1 MKNLQYCLIFLLGV
15 LTNNTS
21 AQIKNA
27 YKHGEWIQFRVHYGI
42 INAGYATMEVKEETI
57 HQKKIQH
64 VIGKGWSTGMLNWV
78 FPVEDRYE
86 SYINPKTGYP
96 TKAIRKVKEGKHTK
110 NVELFFEKDSVLT
123 IDHKRKEQERVAAKN
138 VQDMIAAFYY
148 LRNNVS
154 DTLKTNEHVEIDMFF
169 DGKKFPFKLV
179 KLGEETI
186 RTKFGKIACIKF
198 RPLVQSG
205 RVFKE
210 QESLTLWITADKNKI
225 PVRIQADLAVGALKA
240 DIDQY
245 KGLSHPLNI
254 IID

>member
-1 MKNLQYCLIFLLGV
+1 MKNFIYLLIFLVNV
-15 LTNNTS
+15 LTKANAQTNNT
-21 AQIKNA
+21 

-42 INAGYATMEVKEETI
+42 INAGYATMEMEEKTI
-57 HQKKIQH
+57 NNQKLEH
-64 VIGKGWSTGMLNWV
+64 VIGKGWSTGMLSWV

-86 SYINPKTGYP
+86 SFINPKTGFP
-96 TKAIRKVKEGKHTK
+96 VRAIRKVKEGKHTK

-123 IDHKRKEQERVAAKN
+123 VDHKRNEKEKAAAKN

-154 DTLKTNEHVEIDMFF
+154 DSLKIAESVEIDMFF

-186 RTKFGKIACIKF
+186 KTKFGKIKCIKF

-205 RVFKE
+205 RVFKAK
-210 QESLTLWITADKNKI
+210 ESLTLWITADKNKI

-240 DIDQY
+240 DIDEY

>member
-1 MKNLQYCLIFLLGV
+1 MKKLLYSLIFLLGF
-15 LTNNTS
+15 LTNNVS
-21 AQIKNA
+21 AQTKNA
-27 YKHGEWIQFRVHYGI
+27 YKKGEWIQFRVHYGI
-42 INAGYATMEVKEETI
+42 INAGYASMEVKEEKI
-57 HQKKIQH
+57 NDKKIQH
-64 VIGKGWSTGMLNWV
+64 VIGKGWSTGMLDWV

-86 SYINPKTGYP
+86 SFIDPKTGFP
-96 TKAIRKVKEGKHTK
+96 IRAIRKVKEGKHTK

-123 IDHKRKEQERVAAKN
+123 IDHKNKEQERVAAKD

-154 DTLKTNEHVEIDMFF
+154 DSLKIAESVGIDMFF

-186 RTKFGKIACIKF
+186 KTKFGKIKCIKF

-205 RVFKE
+205 RVFKAK
-210 QESLTLWITADKNKI
+210 ESLTLWITADKNKI

-240 DIDQY
+240 DIEEY

-254 IID
+254 IMD